1 MKTTHHI
8 IYGIHAVQ
16 AALQRDAS
24 NVVEVM
30 IESGRKDTRLQAL
43 LDITAAQHVEVRRV
57 SGKELDALIPDA
69 RHQGVVAR
77 CRAVTVWQEAD
88 LDQLLQPLL
97 GKVSVPPF
105 LLVLDGVQDPHNLG
119 ACLRSADAAGVHAVI
134 APRDRAVGITPVVR
148 KVASGAAETV
158 PFIQVT
164 NLARTLR
171 TLKDKGLWIVGADAV
186 DGDGNGNSSD
196 LFNADLRG
204 PTALV
209 MGAEGQGMR
218 RLTKEHCDLLV
229 RIPMQ
234 GTVESLNVSVAAG
247 ICLFEVVRQRAV
259 RSK

>member
-1 MKTTHHI
+1 MKTTHQI
-8 IYGIHAVQ
+8 TYGIHAVQ
-16 AALQRDAS
+16 AALQRDAF
-24 NVVEVM
+24 NVIEV
-30 IESGRKDTRLQAL
+30 IVESGRKDVRLQAL
-43 LDITAAQHVEVRRV
+43 LDIAAAQHVEVRRV
-57 SGKELDALIPDA
+57 SGKELDALIFNA
-69 RHQGVVAR
+69 CHQGVVAR
-77 CRAVTVWQEAD
+77 CRAATVWQEAD
-88 LDQLLQPLL
+88 LEQLLEGL
-97 GKVSVPPF
+97 SAPPF

-134 APRDRAVGITPVVR
+134 APRDRAVGISPVVR

-171 TLKDKGLWIVGADAV
+171 TLKDIGLWTVGADAAE
-186 DGDGNGNSSD
+186 GDEGSD

-234 GTVESLNVSVAAG
+234 GTVESLNVSVATG
-247 ICLFEVVRQRAV
+247 ICLFEVVRQRTMPM
-259 RSK
+259 RSKST

>member
-1 MKTTHHI
+1 MKTAHHI

-16 AALQRDAS
+16 AALQRDAL
-24 NVVEVM
+24 NIIEVM
-30 IESGRKDTRLQAL
+30 IESGRKDARIQAL
-43 LDITAAQHVEVRRV
+43 LDKVAAQHTEVRRV
-57 SGKELDALIPDA
+57 TGKELDALVPDA

-77 CRAVTVWQEAD
+77 CRAVTVWQEDD
-88 LDQLLQPLL
+88 LDQLLEGL
-97 GKVSVPPF
+97 SVPPL

-134 APRDRAVGITPVVR
+134 APRDRAVGLTPVVR

-171 TLKDKGLWIVGADAV
+171 ALKDKGLWTVGADAEG
-186 DGDGNGNSSD
+186 DGDVFS
-196 LFNADLRG
+196 ADLRG
-204 PTALV
+204 ATVLV

-218 RLTKEHCDLLV
+218 RLTREHCDLLV

-234 GTVESLNVSVAAG
+234 GTVESLNVSVATG
-247 ICLFEVVRQRAV
+247 ICLFEAVRQRVAGA
-259 RSK
+259 RRT

>member
-1 MKTTHHI
+1 MKIAHHI

-24 NVVEVM
+24 NIIEVM
-30 IESGRKDTRLQAL
+30 IESGRKDARVQVL
-43 LDITAAQHVEVRRV
+43 LDKVAAQHTEVRRV
-57 SGKELDALIPDA
+57 TGKELDALVPDA

-77 CRAVTVWQEAD
+77 CRAVTVWQEDD
-88 LDQLLQPLL
+88 LDPLL
-97 GKVSVPPF
+97 DGLSVAPF

-134 APRDRAVGITPVVR
+134 APRDRAVGLTPVVR

-171 TLKDKGLWIVGADAV
+171 MLKDKGLWTVGADAEG
-186 DGDGNGNSSD
+186 DGDVFS
-196 LFNADLRG
+196 ADLRG
-204 PTALV
+204 PTVLV

-218 RLTKEHCDLLV
+218 RLTREHCDLLV

-234 GTVESLNVSVAAG
+234 GTVESLNVSVATG
-247 ICLFEVVRQRAV
+247 ICLFEAVRQRLTTRRA
-259 RSK
+259 